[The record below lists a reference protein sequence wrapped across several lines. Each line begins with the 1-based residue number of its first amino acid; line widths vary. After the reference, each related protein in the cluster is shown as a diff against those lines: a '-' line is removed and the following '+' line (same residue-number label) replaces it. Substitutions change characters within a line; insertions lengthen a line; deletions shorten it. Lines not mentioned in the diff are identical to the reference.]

1 MTIAIQPRQWGHRRA
16 VGSIDATAA
25 MRYAVGA
32 ARRETMPQTFN
43 VGSRSLFVSVTAW
56 VFILFGLAASALSV
70 IQGAS
75 IASLLPA
82 FNLSLDVAPL
92 QGLMKVVTNHLHW
105 VAALGLTVSI
115 GTLVAAIGLLLRLEW
130 ARRAFIAVVLLAIV
144 ANLAGLW
151 LQQELL
157 RALID
162 HTLSRTPLPV
172 EAAGVFGGF
181 AAVARVAAV
190 TLSLA
195 TCLLL
200 AWIIARLSTQAVRQE
215 FA

>member
-1 MTIAIQPRQWGHRRA
+1 
-16 VGSIDATAA
+16 
-25 MRYAVGA
+25 
-32 ARRETMPQTFN
+32 MPQTFN

-56 VFILFGLAASALSV
+56 VFILFGVVAIALSV

-75 IASLLPA
+75 TASLLPA
-82 FNLSLDVAPL
+82 FNLGLDVAPL
-92 QGLMKVVTNHLHW
+92 QGWVQVLASHLPS
-105 VAALGLTVSI
+105 VAAIALTLSI

-130 ARRAFIAVVLLAIV
+130 ARRAFIALVLLAIV

-157 RALID
+157 QALID
-162 HTLSRTPLPV
+162 HTLSRAPLPL
-172 EAAGVFGGF
+172 EAVGVFGGF

-190 TLSLA
+190 MLSLA

-200 AWIIARLSTQAVRQE
+200 AWIVARLSTQAVRQE

>member
-1 MTIAIQPRQWGHRRA
+1 MQ
-16 VGSIDATAA
+16 
-25 MRYAVGA
+25 
-32 ARRETMPQTFN
+32 QTYN

-56 VFILFGLAASALSV
+56 VFILFGIAAITLSV
-70 IQGAS
+70 IQGAAT
-75 IASLLPA
+75 ASLLPG
-82 FNLSLDVAPL
+82 LSLHLAVKPL
-92 QGLMKVVTNHLHW
+92 QGLVQVLAAHLPW
-105 VAALGLTVSI
+105 VAGVALALSI

-130 ARRAFIAVVLLAIV
+130 ARLAFIAVVALAIV

-157 RALID
+157 QALID
-162 HTLSRTPLPV
+162 HTLSRAPLPL

-181 AAVARVAAV
+181 ATAARAAAV
-190 TLSLA
+190 VLSVA

>member
-1 MTIAIQPRQWGHRRA
+1 
-16 VGSIDATAA
+16 
-25 MRYAVGA
+25 
-32 ARRETMPQTFN
+32 MPQTFN

-56 VFILFGLAASALSV
+56 VFILFGMAATALSV
-70 IQGAS
+70 IQGA
-75 IASLLPA
+75 ATAALLPG
-82 FNLSLDVAPL
+82 FNLSLDVKPL
-92 QGLMKVVTNHLHW
+92 HGLVQVLAAHLPW
-105 VAALGLTVSI
+105 VAGAALALSI

-130 ARRAFIAVVLLAIV
+130 ARRAFIVVVALAII
-144 ANLAGLW
+144 ANLAGVW

-157 RALID
+157 QALID
-162 HTLSRTPLPV
+162 HTLSRAPLPR

-181 AAVARVAAV
+181 ATAARAAAV
-190 TLSLA
+190 TLSVA

>member
-1 MTIAIQPRQWGHRRA
+1 
-16 VGSIDATAA
+16 
-25 MRYAVGA
+25 
-32 ARRETMPQTFN
+32 MPQTFN

-56 VFILFGLAASALSV
+56 VFILLGIAATGLSV
-70 IQGAS
+70 IQGA
-75 IASLLPA
+75 ATAALLPG
-82 FNLSLDVAPL
+82 FSLNLDAKPLRGLVQMLVA
-92 QGLMKVVTNHLHW
+92 HLPW
-105 VAALGLTVSI
+105 VAGAALALSI
-115 GTLVAAIGLLLRLEW
+115 GILVAAVGLLLRLEW
-130 ARRAFIAVVLLAIV
+130 ARRAFIVVVVLAIV

-157 RALID
+157 QALID
-162 HTLSRTPLPV
+162 HTLSRAPLER

-181 AAVARVAAV
+181 ATAARAAAV

-200 AWIIARLSTQAVRQE
+200 AWIIARLNTQAVRQE

>member
-1 MTIAIQPRQWGHRRA
+1 
-16 VGSIDATAA
+16 
-25 MRYAVGA
+25 
-32 ARRETMPQTFN
+32 MPQTFN

-56 VFILFGLAASALSV
+56 VFIVLGVAATALSV

-75 IASLLPA
+75 IASLLPG
-82 FNLSLDVAPL
+82 FDLNLDVKPL
-92 QGLMKVVTNHLHW
+92 QGLVQVLAAHLPW
-105 VAALGLTVSI
+105 VAGVALALSI
-115 GTLVAAIGLLLRLEW
+115 GTLVTAIGLLLRLEW
-130 ARRAFIAVVLLAIV
+130 ARRAFIVMVALAIV
-144 ANLAGLW
+144 ANLAGVW

-157 RALID
+157 QSLID
-162 HTLSRTPLPV
+162 HTLSRAPLPR

-181 AAVARVAAV
+181 ATAARAAAV
-190 TLSLA
+190 TLSVA

>member
-1 MTIAIQPRQWGHRRA
+1 
-16 VGSIDATAA
+16 
-25 MRYAVGA
+25 
-32 ARRETMPQTFN
+32 MPQTFN

-56 VFILFGLAASALSV
+56 VFIVFGVVATALSV

-75 IASLLPA
+75 IASLLPG
-82 FNLSLDVAPL
+82 FQLGLDAKPL
-92 QGLMKVVTNHLHW
+92 RGVMKVLTSHLPW
-105 VAALGLTVSI
+105 VSAVALALSI
-115 GTLVAAIGLLLRLEW
+115 GTLVAAVGLLLRLEW
-130 ARRAFIAVVLLAIV
+130 ARRAFMVVVALAIV

-157 RALID
+157 QALID
-162 HTLSRTPLPV
+162 HTLSQTPLPR

-181 AAVARVAAV
+181 AAAARVAAV
-190 TLSLA
+190 TLSVG

-200 AWIIARLSTQAVRQE
+200 AWIIARLNTQAVRQE